1 MRDPMTT
8 DDEITRL
15 VEFFTA
21 FGIPTEH
28 MRASPGI
35 QLDGDGWL
43 RLAPEFVFR
52 TKDLTAEQREVIEKT
67 LRVRLVPEQ
76 HERQSK

>member
-1 MRDPMTT
+1 MPDPMSTE
-8 DDEITRL
+8 DEITSL

-21 FGIPTEH
+21 FGIPTER

-35 QLDGDGWL
+35 HLDGDGWL
-43 RLAPEFVFR
+43 RLSPEFVFR

>member
-1 MRDPMTT
+1 MRNPAGTE
-8 DDEITRL
+8 DEITRL

-28 MRASPGI
+28 MRASPGVL
-35 QLDGDGWL
+35 LDDEWL

-52 TKDLTAEQREVIEKT
+52 TKDLTAEQRDVIEKT
-67 LRVRLVPEQ
+67 LRVRLVP
-76 HERQSK
+76 

>member
-1 MRDPMTT
+1 MGNPVET
-8 DDEITRL
+8 DIETTRL
-15 VEFFTA
+15 LEFFAA

-35 QLDGDGWL
+35 HFDGDGWL

-52 TKDLTAEQREVIEKT
+52 TKDLTADQREVVEKT
-67 LRVRLVPEQ
+67 LRMRFAP
-76 HERQSK
+76 